1 MEFSEDGYTI
11 RLNDPEIELLRKEF
25 LLLKFLYTN
34 NGRTFSREE
43 LLDAI
48 WPHEFPTDR
57 TVDDHIYRLR
67 KKLNS
72 LQDDITI
79 KTIKGLGYRLE
90 VKERVDETPTSVPK
104 EIEKQA
110 NELFD
115 TYYKYGQGK
124 ALRELLTNKVLGLAL
139 NEKQETVLLWLNSDF
154 KALLKRLADTKNA
167 IVPLLL
173 YGFVE
178 SDTEKVIDAHK
189 RVLDE
194 GRLDEKERMDIS
206 CFSLSLWYMKFGRPE
221 TSLQLVQQEI
231 DGIRDIHH
239 GFFPFLNV
247 MKSAILFY
255 QNKLDEA
262 KRSIE
267 NTEILLRQLPY
278 LRETSALRVLQ
289 GLLLIRDGDEKAGRE
304 KIEEGRGLIRQ
315 SGHTYYLLFIYQL
328 LKLLLPNSGASKET
342 IQFYDQAAERYM
354 EETELEQLKPKIE
367 SQLISLI

>member
-1 MEFSEDGYTI
+1 MIFSDDGYTV
-11 RLNDPEIELLRKEF
+11 LVDGVKVELLRKE
-25 LLLKFLYTN
+25 LLLKFLYMN
-34 NGRTFSREE
+34 NGRAFSREE

-67 KKLNS
+67 KKLS
-72 LQDDITI
+72 SFQDIGTI
-79 KTIKGLGYRLE
+79 RTIKGLGYRLE
-90 VKERVDETPTSVPK
+90 LKEPVEETPTPVPE

-139 NEKQETVLLWLNSDF
+139 NEKQETVLLWLSSDF
-154 KALLKRLADTKNA
+154 RSLLDRLSDSGNA
-167 IVPLLL
+167 FVPLLL

-178 SDTEKVIDAHK
+178 PNTEKVIDIHNK
-189 RVLDE
+189 VLDQV
-194 GRLDEKERMDIS
+194 RIDEKERMDIS

-342 IQFYDQAAERYM
+342 IQFYDQAGERYI

-367 SQLISLI
+367 SQLFSLI